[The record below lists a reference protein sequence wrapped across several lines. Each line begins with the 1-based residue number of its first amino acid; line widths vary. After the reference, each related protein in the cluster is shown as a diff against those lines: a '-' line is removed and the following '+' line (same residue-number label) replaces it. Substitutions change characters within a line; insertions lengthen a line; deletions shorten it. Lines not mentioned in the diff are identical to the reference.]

1 MCYILDHN
9 ISKKKS
15 SFFSMSLLCF
25 AMSLLLF
32 DRLWGYIFRSTVFAS
47 TPMVY
52 LLFITVLLLFLIVVF
67 RGHLGK
73 LNNMALI
80 WMPYIVAT
88 LLGYLFMLK
97 LQSVTYWFACMVM
110 IIVAPASKFLNDFPI
125 RFILWSGLICML
137 GVFIQLFFPSFYDS
151 GISNLIISDNIER
164 WVEEYGYNGFT
175 SQLGITA
182 DILIYGEAALLF
194 MRKELLSKFLRRK
207 WIYYLFVILFVVSVF
222 LTGKRLLAALALV
235 LPFIVY
241 FFSNRRSFGK
251 FEMILTA
258 DLVAIGGYYVLSQNV
273 GAFMDNVILRRFAD
287 TYMQAS
293 SGVDITSGRSSL
305 AKMAL
310 DAYRDYP
317 IFGIGVNNFKSY
329 TGAQTDV
336 HNTYLQVLCEQGIV
350 GFTIFIIPIVFCFIR
365 TCQLFKKRLNSQ
377 HISYLKMSLA
387 LQLIYITY
395 CFTGNENLGA
405 GFVLYYMGVALMISV
420 ESQYK
425 KLLR

>member
-9 ISKKKS
+9 ISKKKTS
-15 SFFSMSLLCF
+15 YFSMSLLCF

-32 DRLWGYIFRSTVFAS
+32 DRFWGYIFKSTVFAS

-52 LLFITVLLLFLIVVF
+52 LLFITILLLFIVVF

-73 LNNMALI
+73 LTNMALI

-88 LLGYLFMLK
+88 LLGYLYMLK

-125 RFILWSGLICML
+125 RFLLWSGLICML

-151 GISNLIISDNIER
+151 RISNLIISDNIER
-164 WVEEYGYNGFT
+164 WVKGYGYNGFT

-182 DILIYGEAALLF
+182 DILLYGEAALLY
-194 MRKELLSKFLRRK
+194 MRKELLSKFLRRE
-207 WIYYLFVILFVVSVF
+207 WIYYLFVILFIVSVF

-241 FFSNRRSFGK
+241 FFSDRRSFGK
-251 FEMILTA
+251 FEMILTVA
-258 DLVAIGGYYVLSQNV
+258 LVAIGGYYAFSQNV
-273 GAFMDNVILRRFAD
+273 EAFMDNVILRRFAD

-293 SGVDITSGRSSL
+293 SGVDITSGRSFLSE
-305 AKMAL
+305 MAL

-317 IFGIGVNNFKSY
+317 IFGIGVNQFKSY
-329 TGAQTDV
+329 TGAHTDV

-350 GFTIFIIPIVFCFIR
+350 GFTIYIIPIVFCFIR

-405 GFVLYYMGVALMISV
+405 GFVLYFMGIALMISV
-420 ESQYK
+420 GSQYK